1 MTALTTKGDL
11 LTNVG
16 SGPEDVID
24 RQVTGELPRHAGTA
38 RATINS
44 EPLQHTTS
52 HTEEARAHEDM
63 EGRVAASARASPGI
77 TVLLSRCETDR
88 RTDGQTR
95 SRPRPGA
102 SDRRQRTQEGRKLE
116 EAQQLISHS

>member
-16 SGPEDVID
+16 SGPEDVIL

-44 EPLQHTTS
+44 EPLQRTTS
-52 HTEEARAHEDM
+52 HTEEARAREDM
-63 EGRVAASARASPGI
+63 EGRVAASARASPSGITLVGI
-77 TVLLSRCETDR
+77 TVLLSR
-88 RTDGQTR
+88 
-95 SRPRPGA
+95 
-102 SDRRQRTQEGRKLE
+102 L
-116 EAQQLISHS
+116 

>member
-16 SGPEDVID
+16 SGPEDVIL

-44 EPLQHTTS
+44 EPLQRTPS
-52 HTEEARAHEDM
+52 HTEEARTREDM
-63 EGRVAASARASPGI
+63 EGRVAASARASPSGI

-88 RTDGQTR
+88 QT
-95 SRPRPGA
+95 
-102 SDRRQRTQEGRKLE
+102 DRRADRRGRGLAPVRATEDNGRRKEGNWKR
-116 EAQQLISHS
+116 HNN